1 MKDPDLQTREK
12 LGSERNI
19 SELSV
24 GDVARAIKRT
34 LEIEFGRIRIRGE
47 ISRPNYHSSGHLYFT
62 LKDQEA
68 VIDGVCWRGTVEKLS
83 LTLEEGM
90 EVVCTGR
97 ISSYA
102 RSSKY
107 QIIIEAVDLA
117 GEGALLKLL
126 EERRKKLTDEGLFS
140 DQKKKKL
147 PFLPEVI
154 GVVTSPSG
162 AVIRDILHRLTARF
176 PQRVLLWPVPV
187 QGDGAAQE
195 IASAVSGF
203 NRLLG
208 NENTPRPD
216 LIIVARGGGS
226 LEDLWCFN
234 EESVVRAV
242 ADSDIP
248 VISGVGHETDVT
260 LIDFAADLR
269 APTPTAAAE
278 LAVPVRA
285 ELTAQVLDL
294 MTRSVSAM
302 GRVQQSFQLQV
313 DASSRGLTK
322 PEFFISEAQQSL
334 DVCSDKLSLTTSILL
349 QRLGDRVEAV
359 SAKIL
364 HPREFLNTLDER
376 LIRFREKL
384 ESGAQIVLDT
394 GYQRLCGLDYTTRS
408 SMAVQ
413 RLLEKWQDILVS
425 NGKLLV
431 SYSYKDVLK
440 RGFALVRASD
450 GKPIKLSK
458 SVKTGE
464 KISIEF
470 FDGVKEASVMGGGT
484 KNISTKERGRRKQK
498 EPQSD
503 QGTLL

>member
-1 MKDPDLQTREK
+1 MTDPDFQTIENT
-12 LGSERNI
+12 GSEHNI

-34 LEIEFGRIRIRGE
+34 LETEFGRLRIRGE
-47 ISRPNYHSSGHLYFT
+47 ISRPNYHGSGHLYFT

-107 QIIIEAVDLA
+107 QIVIEAVELA
-117 GEGALLKLL
+117 GEGALLRLL
-126 EERRKKLTDEGLFS
+126 DERRKKLTEEGLFS
-140 DQKKKKL
+140 DEKKKKL
-147 PFLPEVI
+147 PFLPETI

-162 AVIRDILHRLTARF
+162 AVIKDILHRLTARF
-176 PQRVLLWPVPV
+176 PQRVLLWPVLV

-195 IASAVSGF
+195 IARAISGF
-203 NRLLG
+203 NRLFD
-208 NENTPRPD
+208 EEDTPRPD

-234 EESVVRAV
+234 EEIVVRAV
-242 ADSDIP
+242 AGSDIP

-260 LIDFAADLR
+260 LIDFAADVR

-278 LAVPVRA
+278 MAVPVRA

-294 MTRSVSAM
+294 MTRSVSAIE
-302 GRVQQSFQLQV
+302 RLQQSFRLQV

-334 DVCSDKLSLTTSILL
+334 DVCSDRLSLIISIFV
-349 QRLGDRVEAV
+349 QKLGDRVEAV
-359 SAKIL
+359 SANIL
-364 HPREFLNTLDER
+364 HPREFLNALNER

-384 ESGAQIVLDT
+384 ESGAQMVLDVR
-394 GYQRLCGLDYTTRS
+394 YQQFRGLDYTIRS
-408 SMAVQ
+408 STAVQ
-413 RLLEKWQDILVS
+413 RLLETWQNILVS

-440 RGFALVRASD
+440 RGYALIRASN
-450 GKPIKLSK
+450 GSPIKLSK
-458 SVKTGE
+458 TVKTGE

-470 FDGVKEASVMGGGT
+470 FDGVKEASVIGGET
-484 KNISTKERGRRKQK
+484 KNISTNGGGRRQK
-498 EPQSD
+498 KKPQSD
-503 QGTLL
+503 QGSLL

>member
-1 MKDPDLQTREK
+1 MTDPNFQIIENT
-12 LGSERNI
+12 GSEHNI

-34 LEIEFGRIRIRGE
+34 LETEFGRLRIRGE
-47 ISRPNYHSSGHLYFT
+47 ISRPNYHGSGHLYFT

-68 VIDGVCWRGTVEKLS
+68 VIDSVCWRGTVEKLS

-107 QIIIEAVDLA
+107 QIVIEAVELA
-117 GEGALLKLL
+117 GEGALLRLL
-126 EERRKKLTDEGLFS
+126 EERRKKLTEEGLFS
-140 DQKKKKL
+140 DKKKKKL
-147 PFLPEVI
+147 PFLPETI

-176 PQRVLLWPVPV
+176 PQRVLLWPVLV
-187 QGDGAAQE
+187 QGEGAAQE
-195 IASAVSGF
+195 IARAINGF
-203 NRLLG
+203 NSLFDE
-208 NENTPRPD
+208 ENTPRPD

-242 ADSDIP
+242 AGSEIP

-260 LIDFAADLR
+260 LIDFAADVR

-278 LAVPVRA
+278 MAVPVRA

-294 MTRSVSAM
+294 VTRSVSAIE
-302 GRVQQSFQLQV
+302 RLQQSFQLQV

-334 DVCSDKLSLTTSILL
+334 DVCSDRLSLIISIFF
-349 QRLGDRVEAV
+349 QKLGDRIEAV

-364 HPREFLNTLDER
+364 HPREFLNALDER
-376 LIRFREKL
+376 LLRFREKL
-384 ESGAQIVLDT
+384 ESDAQIVLDAR
-394 GYQRLCGLDYTTRS
+394 YQKLRGLDYTIRS
-408 SMAVQ
+408 STAVQ
-413 RLLEKWQDILVS
+413 RLLQTWKNIVAS

-440 RGFALVRASD
+440 RGFTLIRASN
-450 GKPIKLSK
+450 GCPIKLSK
-458 SVKTGE
+458 TVKTGE

-470 FDGVKEASVMGGGT
+470 FDGVKEASVIGDETRNIKTNGGH
-484 KNISTKERGRRKQK
+484 RRKK
-498 EPQSD
+498 KKRQSD

>member
-1 MKDPDLQTREK
+1 MTDPDFQTIENT
-12 LGSERNI
+12 GSEHNI
-19 SELSV
+19 SEFSV

-34 LEIEFGRIRIRGE
+34 LETEFGRLRIRGE
-47 ISRPNYHSSGHLYFT
+47 ISRPNYHGSGHLYFT

-68 VIDGVCWRGTVEKLS
+68 VIDGVCWRRTVEKLS

-107 QIIIEAVDLA
+107 QIVIEAVELA
-117 GEGALLKLL
+117 GEGALLRLL
-126 EERRKKLTDEGLFS
+126 EERRKKLIEEGLFS
-140 DQKKKKL
+140 DEKKKKL
-147 PFLPEVI
+147 PFLPETI

-176 PQRVLLWPVPV
+176 PQRVLLWPVLV

-195 IASAVSGF
+195 IARAISGF
-203 NRLLG
+203 NSLFDK
-208 NENTPRPD
+208 EKTPRPD

-242 ADSDIP
+242 AESDIP
-248 VISGVGHETDVT
+248 VISGVGHETDIT
-260 LIDFAADLR
+260 LIDFAADVR

-278 LAVPVRA
+278 MAVPVRA

-294 MTRSVSAM
+294 MTRSVSAIE
-302 GRVQQSFQLQV
+302 RLQQSFQLQV
-313 DASSRGLTK
+313 DANARGLTK
-322 PEFFISEAQQSL
+322 PEFFISEAQQNL
-334 DVCSDKLSLTTSILL
+334 DVCSDRLSLTASFLF

-364 HPREFLNTLDER
+364 HPREFLDALDER

-384 ESGAQIVLDT
+384 ESGAQIVFDVR
-394 GYQRLCGLDYTTRS
+394 YQKLCGLDYTTRS
-408 SMAVQ
+408 STAVQ
-413 RLLEKWQDILVS
+413 RLLETWQNILVS

-440 RGFALVRASD
+440 RGFALIRARD
-450 GKPIKLSK
+450 GCPIKVSK
-458 SVKTGE
+458 TLKTGE

-470 FDGVKEASVMGGGT
+470 FDGVKEASVMGGET
-484 KNISTKERGRRKQK
+484 KNISVKGRDRRKKK
-498 EPQSD
+498 EPQSG

>member
-1 MKDPDLQTREK
+1 MTDWDPKTIENI
-12 LGSERNI
+12 GSEHNI

-34 LEIEFGRIRIRGE
+34 LETEFGRLRIRGE
-47 ISRPNYHSSGHLYFT
+47 ISRPNYHGSGHLYFT

-68 VIDGVCWRGTVEKLS
+68 VIDGVCWRGTVEGLS

-107 QIIIEAVDLA
+107 QIVIEAVELA
-117 GEGALLKLL
+117 GEGALLRLL
-126 EERRKKLTDEGLFS
+126 EERRKKLMKEGLFS
-140 DQKKKKL
+140 DEKKKKL
-147 PFLPEVI
+147 PFLPETI

-176 PQRVLLWPVPV
+176 PQRVLLWPVLV
-187 QGDGAAQE
+187 QGDGAGQE
-195 IASAVSGF
+195 IARAISGF
-203 NRLLG
+203 NSLFDK
-208 NENTPRPD
+208 ENTLRPD

-242 ADSDIP
+242 AESDIP
-248 VISGVGHETDVT
+248 VISGVGHETDIT
-260 LIDFAADLR
+260 LIDFAADVR

-278 LAVPVRA
+278 MAVPVRA

-294 MTRSVSAM
+294 MTRSVSAIE
-302 GRVQQSFQLQV
+302 RLQQSFQLQV
-313 DASSRGLTK
+313 DVSARGLTK
-322 PEFFISEAQQSL
+322 PEIFISEAQQNL
-334 DVCSDKLSLTTSILL
+334 DVCSDRLSLTTSILF

-364 HPREFLNTLDER
+364 HPREFLDALNER
-376 LIRFREKL
+376 LIRFCEKL
-384 ESGAQIVLDT
+384 ESGAQIVFDMR
-394 GYQRLCGLDYTTRS
+394 YQKLCGLDYTTRS
-408 SMAVQ
+408 SSAVH
-413 RLLEKWQDILVS
+413 RLLETWQNILVS

-440 RGFALVRASD
+440 RGFALIRARD
-450 GKPIKLSK
+450 GCPIKLSK
-458 SVKTGE
+458 TLKTGE

-470 FDGVKEASVMGGGT
+470 FDGVKEASVMGGET
-484 KNISTKERGRRKQK
+484 KNISAKGRDQRKKK
-498 EPQSD
+498 EPQSE